1 MSTTTIPLR
10 FRDQIASMP
19 ECKYG
24 VNRIKVTLD
33 DGTMYSDV
41 YVGWCEEIVKVGN
54 SEKVPFD
61 ATRIIKVDIN

>member
-1 MSTTTIPLR
+1 
-10 FRDQIASMP
+10 MP